1 MIKKV
6 CLTAIVSLTLI
17 SACSDD
23 SQPVSIKSTSS
34 LQYTGLLD
42 SSANAYVTPP
52 ALRRMWNF
60 EIKKLL
66 PEGTEV
72 TKGQQVAW
80 LDGSRI
86 QKNLREDIN
95 DIKTREQNLTN
106 DKLAADKKIED
117 LKLKLAE
124 ARMNYEKSRLKSEIK
139 DVSVA
144 LVDQQMYAIDANIAK
159 DKVETLEKKIELEK
173 HALTLKQ
180 AANRSSYERHKVRVD
195 AQKRGIK
202 QLDIKADQAGV
213 LVYMRGWDGEPIK
226 SGSRVYRGQSIVRIA
241 DLSKMQVVLKI
252 PERDVE
258 KIDFDAAIEVG
269 IEAAPE
275 RIWRGKVQRLSDV
288 YLDDESQIYAEV
300 VVVIESPDADLMRP
314 GGKARVTFTR
324 A

>member
-1 MIKKV
+1 MIKKHLFAV
-6 CLTAIVSLTLI
+6 VAALSLMA
-17 SACSDD
+17 ACSEDEKQTPVTNTD
-23 SQPVSIKSTSS
+23 SM
-34 LQYTGLLD
+34 QYTGLLD

-95 DIKTREQNLTN
+95 DLKTREQTLTN

-117 LKLKLAE
+117 LKLRLAE
-124 ARMNYEKSRLKSEIK
+124 ARMNYEKSRLKAEIK

-144 LVDQQMYAIDANIAK
+144 LVDQQVYAIDARIAK
-159 DKVETLEKKIELEK
+159 DQVQTLEKKIELENK
-173 HALTLKQ
+173 ALKLNQ
-180 AANRSSYERHKVRVD
+180 AAKRSSYERHKVRVD

-202 QLDIKADQAGV
+202 QLDIKAEQTGV

-241 DLSKMQVVLKI
+241 DLSQMQVALKI

-258 KIDFDAAIEVG
+258 KIDFSGAIEVG
-269 IEAAPE
+269 IEADPE
-275 RIWRGKVQRLSDV
+275 RMWRGKVKRISDV
-288 YLDDESQIYAEV
+288 YLDDDSQIYAEV
-300 VVVIESPDADLMRP
+300 IVTIESPDADLMRP
-314 GGKARVTFTR
+314 GGKARVSFTR
-324 A
+324 V